1 MGNKGFTLI
10 EMLAVVLIL
19 SIIMGIATNGVISY
33 INTSKIKSEKIF
45 VDKIANYIDSYIAL
59 YGSSMNT
66 IGNEYT
72 FKKRKKLTKNNDE
85 LECIDSNSY
94 DVTAIELNSFSL
106 DKITEG
112 NNNEGYA
119 NLVEKNDLVNPAN
132 KKKCFDE
139 TNNPYVRVF
148 RDSDY
153 VYYYYVDLSNNVC
166 EIHEENKI
174 INNIPDNLCSSLNN
188 DIDEDSKL
196 KCGA

>member
-45 VDKIANYIDSYIAL
+45 VDKIANYIDSYIVL

-72 FKKRKKLTKNNDE
+72 FKKCKKLTKNNDE
-85 LECIDSNSY
+85 LECIYSNSY

-119 NLVEKNDLVNPAN
+119 NLVEKDDLVNPGN

-174 INNIPDNLCSSLNN
+174 INNIPDNLCASIKNKGVNL
-188 DIDEDSKL
+188 E
-196 KCGA
+196 CGA

>member
-112 NNNEGYA
+112 NNSEGYA
-119 NLVEKNDLVNPAN
+119 NLVEKDDLVNPGN

-139 TNNPYVRVF
+139 TNNPLVRVF

-153 VYYYYVDLSNNVC
+153 VYYYYVDLSNNGC

-174 INNIPDNLCSSLNN
+174 INNIPDNLCASIKNKGVNL
-188 DIDEDSKL
+188 E
-196 KCGA
+196 CGA

>member
-112 NNNEGYA
+112 NNSEGYA

-132 KKKCFDE
+132 KKKCFND
-139 TNNPYVRVF
+139 TNNPLVRVF

-174 INNIPDNLCSSLNN
+174 INNIPDNLCASIKNKGVNL
-188 DIDEDSKL
+188 E
-196 KCGA
+196 CGA

>member
-72 FKKRKKLTKNNDE
+72 FKKCKKLTKNNDK

-132 KKKCFDE
+132 KKKCFND

-174 INNIPDNLCSSLNN
+174 INNIPDNLCASIKNKGVNL
-188 DIDEDSKL
+188 E
-196 KCGA
+196 CGA